1 MCRNELTER
10 RAKLMA
16 GKKWSERELQEL
28 RHKEE
33 NEMRVWRTEARKKV
47 TATASRLAR
56 PSPVPDGI
64 HQCPCSGS

>member
-1 MCRNELTER
+1 MSRNELGER

-16 GKKWSERELQEL
+16 GKKWSKREMEEL

-47 TATASRLAR
+47 CERKRAPVSRLTRTPVAR
-56 PSPVPDGI
+56 
-64 HQCPCSGS
+64 